1 MYGTRIPHP
10 AHFSADVGT
19 RFFDNS
25 RAITGTEPPPAHRS
39 HGVVTPSPA
48 STYTN
53 QSSVPPIG
61 IVLPHAHDKTDRE
74 QRERDKERSSIPGK
88 MRSEKLKTTIQ
99 IITDLTID
107 FLCQPGPGSMPSHGS
122 LVPAMA
128 APTGRILQVATPP
141 HASQVPP
148 QADSLLM
155 LLQRY
160 PVMWQGLLA
169 LKTDQAAV
177 QMHFVFGNPNV
188 ASGSL
193 PCNSDGST
201 PPLRIAQR
209 MRLEQTQLEGVAR
222 KMQVCRMQLI
232 KLKNMV
238 WCQFAPQAL
247 KVTPRSSNKIS

>member
-1 MYGTRIPHP
+1 
-10 AHFSADVGT
+10 
-19 RFFDNS
+19 
-25 RAITGTEPPPAHRS
+25 
-39 HGVVTPSPA
+39 
-48 STYTN
+48 
-53 QSSVPPIG
+53 
-61 IVLPHAHDKTDRE
+61 
-74 QRERDKERSSIPGK
+74 
-88 MRSEKLKTTIQ
+88 
-99 IITDLTID
+99 
-107 FLCQPGPGSMPSHGS
+107 MPSHGS

-222 KMQVCRMQLI
+222 KMQV
-232 KLKNMV
+232 
-238 WCQFAPQAL
+238 
-247 KVTPRSSNKIS
+247 RSLVVFLYSQWQVRG

>member
-1 MYGTRIPHP
+1 MHGTRIPHP
-10 AHFSADVGT
+10 HYPDVGARFYENT
-19 RFFDNS
+19 RS
-25 RAITGTEPPPAHRS
+25 AIPSVSEPPPAHRNTVNGPS
-39 HGVVTPSPA
+39 ATYASVNIPPTPSE
-48 STYTN
+48 
-53 QSSVPPIG
+53 
-61 IVLPHAHDKTDRE
+61 LPSHMHSKLLERERERE
-74 QRERDKERSSIPGK
+74 QREREKERKSSIPSTFK
-88 MRSEKLKTTIQ
+88 FNSQNNISFNIFNSNE
-99 IITDLTID
+99 IT
-107 FLCQPGPGSMPSHGS
+107 FLGHTSMPCS
-122 LVPAMA
+122 LVPAMTV
-128 APTGRILQVATPP
+128 PTGRNLQVATPP

-177 QMHFVFGNPNV
+177 QMHFVFGNPQV

-222 KMQVCRMQLI
+222 KMQV
-232 KLKNMV
+232 KLNFH
-238 WCQFAPQAL
+238 FAL
-247 KVTPRSSNKIS
+247 SILNKTIQNFY

>member
-1 MYGTRIPHP
+1 MQQRANCQRICCQKLWSSVNANKEKRKENHQYQVRVLF
-10 AHFSADVGT
+10 HRVVVE
-19 RFFDNS
+19 RFFVI
-25 RAITGTEPPPAHRS
+25 AIHSFIHSFDGINEFSYFCITKGHTN
-39 HGVVTPSPA
+39 TP
-48 STYTN
+48 
-53 QSSVPPIG
+53 
-61 IVLPHAHDKTDRE
+61 
-74 QRERDKERSSIPGK
+74 
-88 MRSEKLKTTIQ
+88 
-99 IITDLTID
+99 
-107 FLCQPGPGSMPSHGS
+107 CPSG

-128 APTGRILQVATPP
+128 TPGPGRSLQVTTPP

-177 QMHFVFGNPNV
+177 QMHFVFGNPQV

-222 KMQVCRMQLI
+222 KMQVSKWPFNEFKATFRTF
-232 KLKNMV
+232 K
-238 WCQFAPQAL
+238 
-247 KVTPRSSNKIS
+247 